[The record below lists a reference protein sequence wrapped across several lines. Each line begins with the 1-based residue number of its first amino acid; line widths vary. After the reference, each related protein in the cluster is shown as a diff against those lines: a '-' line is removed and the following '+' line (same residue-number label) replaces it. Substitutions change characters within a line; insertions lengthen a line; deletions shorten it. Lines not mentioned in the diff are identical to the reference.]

1 MLAHAGNRVCIM
13 RMEKP
18 NADSWLK
25 WAGDNNVHPLI
36 RAWVHMFPR
45 CLASY
50 LDDGQTDNPYIFN
63 PSKPML
69 SFVSP
74 RSLAKSSVIVDN
86 KDILGENATMVA
98 LAGTLGQSCAG
109 DMSAFLQIEKS
120 LPKFESIL
128 EKPTEIAMPTEV
140 SALLMLMFQ
149 ATDTLKTQDEVSKFM
164 KFVNRIESSEL
175 QAVFFTMMVRHKN
188 GMKLVRNNA
197 EISKWAVDNHVLF

>member
-1 MLAHAGNRVCIM
+1 
-13 RMEKP
+13 
-18 NADSWLK
+18 
-25 WAGDNNVHPLI
+25 
-36 RAWVHMFPR
+36 
-45 CLASY
+45 
-50 LDDGQTDNPYIFN
+50 
-63 PSKPML
+63 
-69 SFVSP
+69 
-74 RSLAKSSVIVDN
+74 
-86 KDILGENATMVA
+86 
-98 LAGTLGQSCAG
+98 
-109 DMSAFLQIEKS
+109 MSAFLQIEKS

-164 KFVNRIESSEL
+164 KFVNRMESSEL